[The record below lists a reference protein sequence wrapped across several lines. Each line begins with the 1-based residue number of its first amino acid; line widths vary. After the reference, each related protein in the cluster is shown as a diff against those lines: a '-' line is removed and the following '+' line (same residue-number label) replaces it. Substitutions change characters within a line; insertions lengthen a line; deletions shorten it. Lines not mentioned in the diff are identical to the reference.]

1 MTRRAWG
8 WTAAAAVAAGAWLYG
23 AVAPGP
29 PRTNADRVHALA
41 RGFACPVCAGQSVA
55 ESDVPVAREIRRQI
69 GIWVDEGR
77 SDRYIRDE
85 LVAAYDIDIDYN
97 PSGAGL
103 TGLVWV
109 LPVAAGV
116 GAAGVLIVIFHRR
129 RTAAVAAAAEP
140 GDATAGLA
148 IGRADRPGKAV
159 ETIIADDEPPV
170 GRPGR
175 RRGLATDAVETII
188 AAADPPVP
196 AETAAAAAAVA
207 PAVEPP
213 AAPSRSR
220 FGLAVTAA
228 VIAVAA
234 VVAGVLVARYSGSR
248 AAGDSITG
256 EIRRTSRELLFEAQ
270 QTVVA
275 GDIAAAIAVYDEVL
289 ELQPSNVEALTYRGW
304 LTARSGDLDRAAA
317 YLEEAIA
324 TDSDYPDAHLFR
336 SLVALDQGE
345 IERAEAE
352 LAIFDASDPPPFAR
366 SLIESSQLR
375 PRIRRAQQ
383 EAALAAVEAERAAA
397 GADGAEPVAFSAT
410 SLTVGQVA
418 LAAEQLATEGRLLD
432 AVRLFDWALESRP
445 GDPEALTGR
454 GWLVARTGDP
464 ELLAVGIAHL
474 DRALE
479 LDPAYPFALVYRAF
493 ARHQQGDPEAARADL
508 AAFDAGENQ
517 PAELVRLID
526 DFNLRQA
533 LS

>member
-1 MTRRAWG
+1 MSRRAWG
-8 WTAAAAVAAGAWLYG
+8 WAGAVAVAAGAYLYG

-77 SDRYIRDE
+77 SDDYIRDE

-109 LPVAAGV
+109 LPVAAGLGTA
-116 GAAGVLIVIFHRR
+116 GALIVMFHRR
-129 RTAAVAAAAEP
+129 RTAAVAATALVGATTESVEP
-140 GDATAGLA
+140 
-148 IGRADRPGKAV
+148 
-159 ETIIADDEPPV
+159 
-170 GRPGR
+170 
-175 RRGLATDAVETII
+175 
-188 AAADPPVP
+188 AAADGPIESAVEP
-196 AETAAAAAAVA
+196 AEPVAADGPVERAASAEPAAAA
-207 PAVEPP
+207 PAVPP
-213 AAPSRSR
+213 AAAPNRSR
-220 FGLAVTAA
+220 LGLAVTAA

-234 VVAGVLVARYSGSR
+234 VAAGVLVARYSGSR
-248 AAGDSITG
+248 SAGDSITG

-270 QTVVA
+270 QTVA
-275 GDIAAAIAVYDEVL
+275 SGDIAAAVAIYDEVL

-324 TDSDYPDAHLFR
+324 TDPDYPDAHLFR
-336 SLVALDQGE
+336 SIVALDQGE
-345 IERAEAE
+345 VERAAAE
-352 LAIFDASDPPPFAR
+352 LAVFDASDPPPFAR
-366 SLIESSQLR
+366 SLIESAQLR
-375 PRIRRAQQ
+375 PRIRQAQQ
-383 EAALAAVEAERAAA
+383 EAALTAVEAERTSG
-397 GADGAEPVAFSAT
+397 GADGAEPVAFAAT

-418 LAAEQLATEGRLLD
+418 LAAEHLASEGRLLD

-445 GDPEALTGR
+445 DDAEALTGR

-464 ELLAVGIAHL
+464 ELLAAGIAHL
-474 DRALE
+474 DRALGF
-479 LDPAYPFALVYRAF
+479 DPAYPFALVYRAF
-493 ARHQQGDPEAARADL
+493 ARYQQDDLEAARADL
-508 AAFDAGENQ
+508 AAFDAGQNQ

-533 LS
+533 LG

>member
-1 MTRRAWG
+1 MSRRAWG
-8 WTAAAAVAAGAWLYG
+8 WIGAVAVAAGAWLYG

-41 RGFACPVCAGQSVA
+41 QGFACPVCAGQSVA

-109 LPVAAGV
+109 LPVAAGMATA
-116 GAAGVLIVIFHRR
+116 GALIVIFHRR
-129 RTAAVAAAAEP
+129 RTAAVASTGEPVESAAAASSAP
-140 GDATAGLA
+140 
-148 IGRADRPGKAV
+148 
-159 ETIIADDEPPV
+159 
-170 GRPGR
+170 
-175 RRGLATDAVETII
+175 
-188 AAADPPVP
+188 AAADGPVESAVKP
-196 AETAAAAAAVA
+196 VESTEPVAALGPLERAAAGEPAAPAVA
-207 PAVEPP
+207 PA

-220 FGLAVTAA
+220 LGLAAAVA

-234 VVAGVLVARYSGSR
+234 VAAGVLVARYSGSR
-248 AAGDSITG
+248 SAGDSITG

-270 QTVVA
+270 QTVA
-275 GDIAAAIAVYDEVL
+275 SGDIAAAVAIYDEVL

-304 LTARSGDLDRAAA
+304 LTARSGDLDGAAA
-317 YLEEAIA
+317 YLEEALA
-324 TDSDYPDAHLFR
+324 TDPDYPDAHLFR
-336 SLVALDQGE
+336 SLVALDRGE
-345 IERAEAE
+345 IERAAAE
-352 LAIFDASDPPPFAR
+352 LAVFDASDPPPFAL
-366 SLIESSQLR
+366 SLIESAQLR
-375 PRIRRAQQ
+375 PRIRHAQQ
-383 EAALAAVEAERAAA
+383 EAALAAVEAQRTEA
-397 GADGAEPVAFSAT
+397 GPDGAGPVAFSAT

-418 LAAEQLATEGRLLD
+418 LAAEHLAAEGRLLD

-445 GDPEALTGR
+445 DDAEALTGR

-464 ELLAVGIAHL
+464 ELLEAGIAHL

-493 ARHQQGDPEAARADL
+493 ARYQQDDLEAARTDL
-508 AAFDAGENQ
+508 AAFDAGPDR
-517 PAELVRLID
+517 PAELVRLIE
-526 DFNLRQA
+526 DFNLRPA
-533 LS
+533 LG

>member
-1 MTRRAWG
+1 MSRRAWG
-8 WTAAAAVAAGAWLYG
+8 WAGAVAVAAGAYLYG

-77 SDRYIRDE
+77 SDDYIRDE

-109 LPVAAGV
+109 LPVAAGLGTA
-116 GAAGVLIVIFHRR
+116 GALIVIFHRR
-129 RTAAVAAAAEP
+129 RTAVAAPAEPVEVAVELVEPAAADGPVESAGEPVESAEPVAALAPLEQAGDDLAAAAP
-140 GDATAGLA
+140 
-148 IGRADRPGKAV
+148 
-159 ETIIADDEPPV
+159 
-170 GRPGR
+170 
-175 RRGLATDAVETII
+175 
-188 AAADPPVP
+188 AA
-196 AETAAAAAAVA
+196 E
-207 PAVEPP
+207 PAVGTVKPP

-220 FGLAVTAA
+220 LGLAVTAA

-234 VVAGVLVARYSGSR
+234 VAAGVLVARYSGSR
-248 AAGDSITG
+248 SAGDSITG

-270 QTVVA
+270 QTVA
-275 GDIAAAIAVYDEVL
+275 SGDIAAAVAIYDEVL
-289 ELQPSNVEALTYRGW
+289 ELQPSNIEALTYRGW

-324 TDSDYPDAHLFR
+324 TDPDYPDAHLFR
-336 SLVALDQGE
+336 SIVALDQGE
-345 IERAEAE
+345 IERAAAE
-352 LAIFDASDPPPFAR
+352 LAVFDASDPPPFAR
-366 SLIESSQLR
+366 SLIESAQLR
-375 PRIRRAQQ
+375 PRIRQAQQ
-383 EAALAAVEAERAAA
+383 EAALTAVEAERTKA
-397 GADGAEPVAFSAT
+397 GADGTEPVAFSAT

-418 LAAEQLATEGRLLD
+418 LAAEHLASEGRLLD

-445 GDPEALTGR
+445 DDAEALTGR

-464 ELLAVGIAHL
+464 ELLAAGIAHL

-493 ARHQQGDPEAARADL
+493 AHYQQADLEAARADL
-508 AAFDAGENQ
+508 AAFDANENQ

-533 LS
+533 LG

>member
-1 MTRRAWG
+1 MSRRAWG
-8 WTAAAAVAAGAWLYG
+8 WAGAVAVAAGAYLYG

-109 LPVAAGV
+109 LPVAAGLGTA
-116 GAAGVLIVIFHRR
+116 GALIVMFHRR
-129 RTAAVAAAAEP
+129 RTAAVAATAEP
-140 GDATAGLA
+140 IKVAVESVEPATADG
-148 IGRADRPGKAV
+148 PVKSAV
-159 ETIIADDEPPV
+159 ESAESVAADGPV
-170 GRPGR
+170 KS
-175 RRGLATDAVETII
+175 AVES
-188 AAADPPVP
+188 AESVAADGPVERAAS
-196 AETAAAAAAVA
+196 AELAAAAAA
-207 PAVEPP
+207 PAVPP
-213 AAPSRSR
+213 AAAPSRSR
-220 FGLAVTAA
+220 LGLAITAA

-234 VVAGVLVARYSGSR
+234 VAAGVLVARYSGSR
-248 AAGDSITG
+248 SAGDSITG

-270 QTVVA
+270 QTVA
-275 GDIAAAIAVYDEVL
+275 SGDIAAAVAIYDEVL

-324 TDSDYPDAHLFR
+324 TDPDYPDAHLFR
-336 SLVALDQGE
+336 SIVALDQGE
-345 IERAEAE
+345 IERAAAE
-352 LAIFDASDPPPFAR
+352 LAVFDASDPPPFAR
-366 SLIESSQLR
+366 SLIESAQLR
-375 PRIRRAQQ
+375 PRIRQAQQ
-383 EAALAAVEAERAAA
+383 EAALVAVEAERTE
-397 GADGAEPVAFSAT
+397 DGAEPVAFAAT

-418 LAAEQLATEGRLLD
+418 LAAEHLASEGRLLD

-445 GDPEALTGR
+445 DDAEALTGR

-464 ELLAVGIAHL
+464 ELLAAGIAHL

-493 ARHQQGDPEAARADL
+493 AHYQQADLEAARADL
-508 AAFDAGENQ
+508 AAFDANENQ

-533 LS
+533 LG

>member
-1 MTRRAWG
+1 M
-8 WTAAAAVAAGAWLYG
+8 
-23 AVAPGP
+23 
-29 PRTNADRVHALA
+29 
-41 RGFACPVCAGQSVA
+41 
-55 ESDVPVAREIRRQI
+55 I
-69 GIWVDEGR
+69 
-77 SDRYIRDE
+77 
-85 LVAAYDIDIDYN
+85 
-97 PSGAGL
+97 
-103 TGLVWV
+103 LVW
-109 LPVAAGV
+109 
-116 GAAGVLIVIFHRR
+116 
-129 RTAAVAAAAEP
+129 TEP
-140 GDATAGLA
+140 NA
-148 IGRADRPGKAV
+148 
-159 ETIIADDEPPV
+159 
-170 GRPGR
+170 
-175 RRGLATDAVETII
+175 
-188 AAADPPVP
+188 
-196 AETAAAAAAVA
+196 
-207 PAVEPP
+207 
-213 AAPSRSR
+213 
-220 FGLAVTAA
+220 
-228 VIAVAA
+228 
-234 VVAGVLVARYSGSR
+234 
-248 AAGDSITG
+248 
-256 EIRRTSRELLFEAQ
+256 SRELLFEAQ

-324 TDSDYPDAHLFR
+324 TDPDYPDAHLFR

-375 PRIRRAQQ
+375 SRIRRAQQ

-397 GADGAEPVAFSAT
+397 GADGTEPVAFAAT

-445 GDPEALTGR
+445 DDPEALTGR

-533 LS
+533 LG

>member
-1 MTRRAWG
+1 MSRRAWG
-8 WTAAAAVAAGAWLYG
+8 WAGAVAVAAGAYLYG

-41 RGFACPVCAGQSVA
+41 QGFACPVCAGQSVA

-77 SDRYIRDE
+77 SDDYIRDE

-109 LPVAAGV
+109 LPVAAGLGTA
-116 GAAGVLIVIFHRR
+116 GALIVMFHRR
-129 RTAAVAAAAEP
+129 RTAAAATGELAGATTESAEPVTAPGPLERAAAA
-140 GDATAGLA
+140 
-148 IGRADRPGKAV
+148 
-159 ETIIADDEPPV
+159 
-170 GRPGR
+170 
-175 RRGLATDAVETII
+175 
-188 AAADPPVP
+188 
-196 AETAAAAAAVA
+196 
-207 PAVEPP
+207 PAVPP
-213 AAPSRSR
+213 AAEPSRSR
-220 FGLAVTAA
+220 LGLVVTAA

-234 VVAGVLVARYSGSR
+234 VAAGVLVARYSGSR
-248 AAGDSITG
+248 GAGDSITG

-270 QTVVA
+270 QTVA
-275 GDIAAAIAVYDEVL
+275 SGDIAAAVSIYDEVL

-324 TDSDYPDAHLFR
+324 TDPDYPDAHLFR
-336 SLVALDQGE
+336 SIVALDQGE
-345 IERAEAE
+345 IERAAAE
-352 LAIFDASDPPPFAR
+352 LAVFDASDPPPFAR
-366 SLIESSQLR
+366 SLIESAQLR
-375 PRIRRAQQ
+375 PRIRQAQQ
-383 EAALAAVEAERAAA
+383 EAALAAVEAERTEA
-397 GADGAEPVAFSAT
+397 GADGAGPVAFAAT
-410 SLTVGQVA
+410 SLTIGQVA
-418 LAAEQLATEGRLLD
+418 LAAEYLASEGRLLD

-445 GDPEALTGR
+445 DDAEALTGR

-464 ELLAVGIAHL
+464 ELLAAGIAHL

-479 LDPAYPFALVYRAF
+479 FDPAYPFALVYRAF
-493 ARHQQGDPEAARADL
+493 AQYQQDDLEAARADL
-508 AAFDAGENQ
+508 AAFDAGQNQ

-533 LS
+533 LG

>member
-1 MTRRAWG
+1 MSRRAWG
-8 WTAAAAVAAGAWLYG
+8 WAGAVAVAAGAFLYG

-41 RGFACPVCAGQSVA
+41 QGFACPVCAGQSVA

-109 LPVAAGV
+109 LPVAAGMATA
-116 GAAGVLIVIFHRR
+116 GALIVIFHRR
-129 RTAAVAAAAEP
+129 RTAAVASTGETVEPAAAASSTP
-140 GDATAGLA
+140 
-148 IGRADRPGKAV
+148 
-159 ETIIADDEPPV
+159 
-170 GRPGR
+170 
-175 RRGLATDAVETII
+175 
-188 AAADPPVP
+188 AAADGPVEP
-196 AETAAAAAAVA
+196 AVKPVELAEPVAALGPLELAAPAVA
-207 PAVEPP
+207 PA

-220 FGLAVTAA
+220 LGLAAAVA

-234 VVAGVLVARYSGSR
+234 VAAGVLVARYSGSR
-248 AAGDSITG
+248 SAGDSITG

-270 QTVVA
+270 QTVA
-275 GDIAAAIAVYDEVL
+275 SGDIAAAVAIYDEVL

-304 LTARSGDLDRAAA
+304 LTARSGDLDGAAA
-317 YLEEAIA
+317 YLEEALA
-324 TDSDYPDAHLFR
+324 TDPDYPDAHLFR
-336 SLVALDQGE
+336 SLVALDRGE
-345 IERAEAE
+345 IERAAAE
-352 LAIFDASDPPPFAR
+352 LAVFDASDPPPFAL
-366 SLIESSQLR
+366 SLIESAQLR
-375 PRIRRAQQ
+375 PRIRQAQQ
-383 EAALAAVEAERAAA
+383 EAALTAVEAQRTEA
-397 GADGAEPVAFSAT
+397 GPDGAGPVAFVAT

-418 LAAEQLATEGRLLD
+418 LAAEHLAAEGRLLD

-445 GDPEALTGR
+445 DDAEALTGR

-464 ELLAVGIAHL
+464 ELLEAGIAHL

-493 ARHQQGDPEAARADL
+493 ARYQQDDLEAARADL
-508 AAFDAGENQ
+508 AAFDAGQNR
-517 PAELVRLID
+517 PAELVRLIE
-526 DFNLRQA
+526 DFNLRPA
-533 LS
+533 LG

>member
-1 MTRRAWG
+1 MSRRAWG
-8 WTAAAAVAAGAWLYG
+8 WAGAVAVAAGAYLYG

-41 RGFACPVCAGQSVA
+41 QGFACPVCAGQSVA

-77 SDRYIRDE
+77 SDDYIRDE

-109 LPVAAGV
+109 LPVAAGLGTA
-116 GAAGVLIVIFHRR
+116 GALIVMFHRR
-129 RTAAVAAAAEP
+129 RTAAVTATALVGATTESAEPVAADGPVDSAGEPAESAELVAAPGPLERAGDDLAAATPAAEP
-140 GDATAGLA
+140 A
-148 IGRADRPGKAV
+148 IGTVKP
-159 ETIIADDEPPV
+159 
-170 GRPGR
+170 
-175 RRGLATDAVETII
+175 
-188 AAADPPVP
+188 
-196 AETAAAAAAVA
+196 
-207 PAVEPP
+207 PAV
-213 AAPSRSR
+213 PSRSR
-220 FGLAVTAA
+220 LGLAVTAA

-234 VVAGVLVARYSGSR
+234 VAAGVLVARYSGSR
-248 AAGDSITG
+248 GAGDSITG

-270 QTVVA
+270 QTVA
-275 GDIAAAIAVYDEVL
+275 SGDIAAAVAIYDEVL

-324 TDSDYPDAHLFR
+324 TDPDYPDAHLFR
-336 SLVALDQGE
+336 SIVALDQGE
-345 IERAEAE
+345 IERAAAE
-352 LAIFDASDPPPFAR
+352 LAVFDASDPPPFAR
-366 SLIESSQLR
+366 SLIESAQLR
-375 PRIRRAQQ
+375 PRIRQAQQ
-383 EAALAAVEAERAAA
+383 EAALTAVEAERT
-397 GADGAEPVAFSAT
+397 GGRTDGAGPVAFAAT

-418 LAAEQLATEGRLLD
+418 LAAEHLASEGRLLD

-445 GDPEALTGR
+445 DDAEALTGR

-464 ELLAVGIAHL
+464 ELLAAGIAHL

-493 ARHQQGDPEAARADL
+493 ARYQQDDLEAARADL
-508 AAFDAGENQ
+508 AAFDAGQNR
-517 PAELVRLID
+517 PAGLVRLID

-533 LS
+533 LG

>member
-1 MTRRAWG
+1 MSRRAWG
-8 WTAAAAVAAGAWLYG
+8 WAGAVAVAAGAFLYG

-41 RGFACPVCAGQSVA
+41 QGFACPVCAGQSVA

-109 LPVAAGV
+109 LPVAAGMATA
-116 GAAGVLIVIFHRR
+116 GALIVIFHRR
-129 RTAAVAAAAEP
+129 RTAAVASTGETVEPAAAASSTP
-140 GDATAGLA
+140 
-148 IGRADRPGKAV
+148 
-159 ETIIADDEPPV
+159 
-170 GRPGR
+170 
-175 RRGLATDAVETII
+175 
-188 AAADPPVP
+188 AAADGPVEP
-196 AETAAAAAAVA
+196 AVKPVELAEPVAALGPLELAAPAVA
-207 PAVEPP
+207 PA

-220 FGLAVTAA
+220 LGLTAAVA

-234 VVAGVLVARYSGSR
+234 VAAGVLVARYSGSR
-248 AAGDSITG
+248 SAGDSITG

-270 QTVVA
+270 QTVA
-275 GDIAAAIAVYDEVL
+275 SGDIAAAVAIYDEVL

-304 LTARSGDLDRAAA
+304 LTARSGDLDGAAA
-317 YLEEAIA
+317 YLEEALA
-324 TDSDYPDAHLFR
+324 TDPDYPDAHLFR
-336 SLVALDQGE
+336 SLVALDRGE
-345 IERAEAE
+345 IERAAAE
-352 LAIFDASDPPPFAR
+352 LAVFDASDPPPFAL
-366 SLIESSQLR
+366 SLIESAQLR
-375 PRIRRAQQ
+375 PRIRHAQQ
-383 EAALAAVEAERAAA
+383 EAALTAVEAQRTEA
-397 GADGAEPVAFSAT
+397 GPDGAGPVAFAAT

-418 LAAEQLATEGRLLD
+418 LAAEHLAAEGRLLD

-445 GDPEALTGR
+445 DDAEALTGR

-464 ELLAVGIAHL
+464 ELLEAGIAHL

-493 ARHQQGDPEAARADL
+493 ARYQQDDLEAARTDL
-508 AAFDAGENQ
+508 AAFDAGQNR
-517 PAELVRLID
+517 PAELVRLIE

-533 LS
+533 LE

>member
-1 MTRRAWG
+1 MSRRAWAWAG
-8 WTAAAAVAAGAWLYG
+8 AVAVAAGAYLYG

-41 RGFACPVCAGQSVA
+41 QGFACPVCAGQSVA

-109 LPVAAGV
+109 LPVAAGLGTA
-116 GAAGVLIVIFHRR
+116 GALIVMFHRR
-129 RTAAVAAAAEP
+129 RTAVVATTGELAE
-140 GDATAGLA
+140 A
-148 IGRADRPGKAV
+148 
-159 ETIIADDEPPV
+159 
-170 GRPGR
+170 
-175 RRGLATDAVETII
+175 I
-188 AAADPPVP
+188 AAPDP
-196 AETAAAAAAVA
+196 VA
-207 PAVEPP
+207 PAV
-213 AAPSRSR
+213 PSRSR
-220 FGLAVTAA
+220 LGLAVTAA

-234 VVAGVLVARYSGSR
+234 VAAGVLVARYSGSR
-248 AAGDSITG
+248 GAGDSITG

-270 QTVVA
+270 QTVA
-275 GDIAAAIAVYDEVL
+275 SGDIAAAVAIYDEVL

-324 TDSDYPDAHLFR
+324 TDPDYPDAHLFR
-336 SLVALDQGE
+336 SIVALDQGE
-345 IERAEAE
+345 VERAAAE
-352 LAIFDASDPPPFAR
+352 LAVFDASDLPPFAR
-366 SLIESSQLR
+366 SLIESAQLR
-375 PRIRRAQQ
+375 PRIRQAQQ
-383 EAALAAVEAERAAA
+383 EAALTAVEAERT
-397 GADGAEPVAFSAT
+397 GGEADGAEPVAFAAT
-410 SLTVGQVA
+410 SLTVEQVA
-418 LAAEQLATEGRLLD
+418 LAAEHLASEGRLLD

-445 GDPEALTGR
+445 DDAEALTGR

-464 ELLAVGIAHL
+464 ELLAAGIAHL

-493 ARHQQGDPEAARADL
+493 ARYQQDDLEAARADL
-508 AAFDAGENQ
+508 AAFDANENQ

-533 LS
+533 LG

>member
-1 MTRRAWG
+1 MSRRAWG
-8 WTAAAAVAAGAWLYG
+8 WVGAVAVAAGAYLYG

-77 SDRYIRDE
+77 SDDYIRDE

-109 LPVAAGV
+109 LPVAAGLGTA
-116 GAAGVLIVIFHRR
+116 GALIVMFHRR
-129 RTAAVAAAAEP
+129 RTAAAATAEP
-140 GDATAGLA
+140 
-148 IGRADRPGKAV
+148 V
-159 ETIIADDEPPV
+159 E
-170 GRPGR
+170 
-175 RRGLATDAVETII
+175 II
-188 AAADPPVP
+188 AAPDP
-196 AETAAAAAAVA
+196 VA
-207 PAVEPP
+207 P

-220 FGLAVTAA
+220 LGLVVTAA

-234 VVAGVLVARYSGSR
+234 VAAGVLVARYSGSR
-248 AAGDSITG
+248 SAGDSITG

-270 QTVVA
+270 QTVA
-275 GDIAAAIAVYDEVL
+275 SGDIAAAVAIYDEVL

-324 TDSDYPDAHLFR
+324 TDPDYPDAHLFR
-336 SLVALDQGE
+336 SIVALDQGE
-345 IERAEAE
+345 VERAAAE
-352 LAIFDASDPPPFAR
+352 LAVFDASDPPPFAR
-366 SLIESSQLR
+366 SLIESAQLR
-375 PRIRRAQQ
+375 PRIRQAQQ
-383 EAALAAVEAERAAA
+383 EAALAAVEAERTGG
-397 GADGAEPVAFSAT
+397 GADGAEPVAFAAT
-410 SLTVGQVA
+410 SLTVEQVA
-418 LAAEQLATEGRLLD
+418 LAAEHLASEGRLLD

-445 GDPEALTGR
+445 DDAEALTGR

-464 ELLAVGIAHL
+464 ELLAAGIAHL

-493 ARHQQGDPEAARADL
+493 AQYQQDDLEAARADL
-508 AAFDAGENQ
+508 AAFDAGQNQ

-533 LS
+533 LG

>member
-1 MTRRAWG
+1 MSRRAWG
-8 WTAAAAVAAGAWLYG
+8 WAGAVAVAAGAWLYG

-41 RGFACPVCAGQSVA
+41 QGFACPVCAGQSVA

-109 LPVAAGV
+109 LPVAAGMATA
-116 GAAGVLIVIFHRR
+116 GALIVIFHRR
-129 RTAAVAAAAEP
+129 RTAAVAATGE
-140 GDATAGLA
+140 L
-148 IGRADRPGKAV
+148 V
-159 ETIIADDEPPV
+159 ES
-170 GRPGR
+170 
-175 RRGLATDAVETII
+175 
-188 AAADPPVP
+188 AAADGPVEL
-196 AETAAAAAAVA
+196 AEPVAGPDPAAAVA
-207 PAVEPP
+207 APGPLEQAAAVESAVAAVEPP

-220 FGLAVTAA
+220 LGLAAAVA

-234 VVAGVLVARYSGSR
+234 VAAGVLVARYSGSR
-248 AAGDSITG
+248 GAGDSITG

-270 QTVVA
+270 QTVA
-275 GDIAAAIAVYDEVL
+275 SGDIAAAVAIYDEVL
-289 ELQPSNVEALTYRGW
+289 ELQPSNAEALTYRGW

-317 YLEEAIA
+317 YLEEALA
-324 TDSDYPDAHLFR
+324 TDPDYPDAHLFR

-345 IERAEAE
+345 IERAAAE
-352 LAIFDASDPPPFAR
+352 LAVFDDSDPPPFAL
-366 SLIESSQLR
+366 SLIESAQLR
-375 PRIRRAQQ
+375 PRIRQAQQ
-383 EAALAAVEAERAAA
+383 EAALAAVEAQRTEAGAA
-397 GADGAEPVAFSAT
+397 GAGPVAFAAT
-410 SLTVGQVA
+410 PLTVGQVA
-418 LAAEQLATEGRLLD
+418 LAAEHLAAEGRLLD

-445 GDPEALTGR
+445 DDAEALAGR

-464 ELLAVGIAHL
+464 ELLEAGIAHL

-493 ARHQQGDPEAARADL
+493 ARYQQDDPESARADL
-508 AAFDAGENQ
+508 AAFDAGQNR
-517 PAELVRLID
+517 PAELVRLIE

-533 LS
+533 LE

>member
-1 MTRRAWG
+1 MSRRAWG
-8 WTAAAAVAAGAWLYG
+8 WAGAVAVAAGAWLYG

-41 RGFACPVCAGQSVA
+41 QGFACPVCAGQSVA

-109 LPVAAGV
+109 LPVAAGMATA
-116 GAAGVLIVIFHRR
+116 GALIVIFHRR
-129 RTAAVAAAAEP
+129 RTAVASTGEPVESAAAAGP
-140 GDATAGLA
+140 GES
-148 IGRADRPGKAV
+148 AV
-159 ETIIADDEPPV
+159 ESAEPV
-170 GRPGR
+170 AALGSLER
-175 RRGLATDAVETII
+175 
-188 AAADPPVP
+188 AAAGEP
-196 AETAAAAAAVA
+196 AAAVA
-207 PAVEPP
+207 PA

-220 FGLAVTAA
+220 LGLAAAVA

-234 VVAGVLVARYSGSR
+234 VAAGVLVARYSGSR
-248 AAGDSITG
+248 GAGDSITG

-270 QTVVA
+270 QTVA
-275 GDIAAAIAVYDEVL
+275 SGDIAAAVAIYDEVL
-289 ELQPSNVEALTYRGW
+289 ELQPSNAEALTYRGW
-304 LTARSGDLDRAAA
+304 LTARSGDLDGAAA
-317 YLEEAIA
+317 YLEEALA
-324 TDSDYPDAHLFR
+324 TDPGYPDAHLFR

-345 IERAEAE
+345 IERAAAE
-352 LAIFDASDPPPFAR
+352 LAVFDASDPPPFAL
-366 SLIESSQLR
+366 SLIESAQLR
-375 PRIRRAQQ
+375 PRIRQAQQ
-383 EAALAAVEAERAAA
+383 EAALAAVEAQRTEAGAA
-397 GADGAEPVAFSAT
+397 GAGPVAFSAT

-418 LAAEQLATEGRLLD
+418 LAAEHLAAEGRLLD

-445 GDPEALTGR
+445 DDAEALTGR

-464 ELLAVGIAHL
+464 ELLEAGIAHL

-493 ARHQQGDPEAARADL
+493 ARYQQDDLEAARSDL
-508 AAFDAGENQ
+508 AAFDAGPNR
-517 PAELVRLID
+517 PAELVRLIE

-533 LS
+533 LG

>member
-23 AVAPGP
+23 TVAPGP

-140 GDATAGLA
+140 GDAAAGLA
-148 IGRADRPGKAV
+148 IGRADQPGDAV
-159 ETIIADDEPPV
+159 EAVIATDEPPV
-170 GRPGR
+170 P
-175 RRGLATDAVETII
+175 DE
-188 AAADPPVP
+188 AAAPALVGPP
-196 AETAAAAAAVA
+196 ATAAA
-207 PAVEPP
+207 PP
-213 AAPSRSR
+213 AAPGRSR

-234 VVAGVLVARYSGSR
+234 VAAGVLVARYSGSR

-324 TDSDYPDAHLFR
+324 TDPDYPDAHLFR

-375 PRIRRAQQ
+375 SRIRRAQQ

-397 GADGAEPVAFSAT
+397 GADGTEPVAFAAT

-445 GDPEALTGR
+445 DDPEALTGR

-493 ARHQQGDPEAARADL
+493 ARHQQGDLEAARADL

-517 PAELVRLID
+517 PAELMRLID

>member
-1 MTRRAWG
+1 MSRRAWG
-8 WTAAAAVAAGAWLYG
+8 WAGAVAVAAGAWLYG

-41 RGFACPVCAGQSVA
+41 QGFACPVCAGQSVA

-109 LPVAAGV
+109 LPVAAGMATA
-116 GAAGVLIVIFHRR
+116 GALIVIFHRR
-129 RTAAVAAAAEP
+129 RTAAVAPTGEP
-140 GDATAGLA
+140 
-148 IGRADRPGKAV
+148 V
-159 ETIIADDEPPV
+159 EP
-170 GRPGR
+170 
-175 RRGLATDAVETII
+175 
-188 AAADPPVP
+188 
-196 AETAAAAAAVA
+196 AAAA
-207 PAVEPP
+207 PA

-220 FGLAVTAA
+220 LGLAAAVA

-234 VVAGVLVARYSGSR
+234 VAAGVLVARYSGSR
-248 AAGDSITG
+248 GAGDSITG

-270 QTVVA
+270 QTVA
-275 GDIAAAIAVYDEVL
+275 SGDIAAAVAIYDEVL

-304 LTARSGDLDRAAA
+304 LTARSGDLDGAAA
-317 YLEEAIA
+317 YLEEALA
-324 TDSDYPDAHLFR
+324 TDPDYPDAHLFR
-336 SLVALDQGE
+336 SLVALDRGE
-345 IERAEAE
+345 IERAAAE
-352 LAIFDASDPPPFAR
+352 LAVFDASDPPPFAL
-366 SLIESSQLR
+366 SLIESAQLR
-375 PRIRRAQQ
+375 PRIRQAQQ
-383 EAALAAVEAERAAA
+383 EAALTAVEAERTEA
-397 GADGAEPVAFSAT
+397 GADGAGPVAFAAT

-418 LAAEQLATEGRLLD
+418 LAAEHLAAEGRLLD

-445 GDPEALTGR
+445 DDAEALTGR

-464 ELLAVGIAHL
+464 ELLEAGIAHL

-493 ARHQQGDPEAARADL
+493 ARYQQDDLEAARADL
-508 AAFDAGENQ
+508 AAFDAGQNR
-517 PAELVRLID
+517 PAELVRLIEN
-526 DFNLRQA
+526 FNLRQA
-533 LS
+533 LG

>member
-8 WTAAAAVAAGAWLYG
+8 WVAAAAVAVGAWLCG
-23 AVAPGP
+23 TVAPGP

-129 RTAAVAAAAEP
+129 RTAAVAAAGPAV
-140 GDATAGLA
+140 GV
-148 IGRADRPGKAV
+148 ADRPGDAV
-159 ETIIADDEPPV
+159 AATTGLAEAAAAAGPAMSVAD
-170 GRPGR
+170 RPG
-175 RRGLATDAVETII
+175 DAAEAVIT
-188 AAADPPVP
+188 ADEPPVP
-196 AETAAAAAAVA
+196 AEAAAAVA
-207 PAVEPP
+207 PAVKPP
-213 AAPSRSR
+213 VAPRRSR

-234 VVAGVLVARYSGSR
+234 VAAGVLVARYSGSR

-275 GDIAAAIAVYDEVL
+275 GDIAAAIAIYDEVL

-324 TDSDYPDAHLFR
+324 TDPDYPDAHLFR

-352 LAIFDASDPPPFAR
+352 LAVFDASDPPPFAR

-418 LAAEQLATEGRLLD
+418 LAAEQLAAEGRLLD

-445 GDPEALTGR
+445 DDPEALTGR

-464 ELLAVGIAHL
+464 ELIAAGIAHL

-508 AAFDAGENQ
+508 ASFDAGENQ

-533 LS
+533 LG

>member
-41 RGFACPVCAGQSVA
+41 QGFACPVCAGQSVA
-55 ESDVPVAREIRRQI
+55 ESDVPVAREIRRRI

-109 LPVAAGV
+109 LPVVAGV

-140 GDATAGLA
+140 GDAAE
-148 IGRADRPGKAV
+148 AV
-159 ETIIADDEPPV
+159 
-170 GRPGR
+170 
-175 RRGLATDAVETII
+175 I
-188 AAADPPVP
+188 AADELPVP
-196 AETAAAAAAVA
+196 DEAAAPALVGPPATAAD
-207 PAVEPP
+207 PP

-234 VVAGVLVARYSGSR
+234 VAAGVLVARYSGSR

-324 TDSDYPDAHLFR
+324 VDPDYPDAHLFR

-352 LAIFDASDPPPFAR
+352 LAVFDASDPPPFAR

-383 EAALAAVEAERAAA
+383 EAALAAVEAERVAA
-397 GADGAEPVAFSAT
+397 GADGAEPVAFAAT
-410 SLTVGQVA
+410 SLTVRQVA
-418 LAAEQLATEGRLLD
+418 LAAEQLAAEGRLLD

-445 GDPEALTGR
+445 DDPEALTGR

-464 ELLAVGIAHL
+464 ELLAAGIAHL

>member
-8 WTAAAAVAAGAWLYG
+8 WAAAAAVAAGAWLYG
-23 AVAPGP
+23 TVAPGP

-129 RTAAVAAAAEP
+129 RTAAAAGPAMSADDRPGDAVAAAAEP
-140 GDATAGLA
+140 AE
-148 IGRADRPGKAV
+148 AV
-159 ETIIADDEPPV
+159 EAVIAADEPPAPS
-170 GRPGR
+170 PGEPYDPAR
-175 RRGLATDAVETII
+175 QVESVIAAVE
-188 AAADPPVP
+188 PPVP
-196 AETAAAAAAVA
+196 AEA
-207 PAVEPP
+207 AVEPP
-213 AAPSRSR
+213 AAPGRSR
-220 FGLAVTAA
+220 FGLVVTAA

-234 VVAGVLVARYSGSR
+234 VAAGVLVARYSGSR

-317 YLEEAIA
+317 HLEEAIA
-324 TDSDYPDAHLFR
+324 VDPDYPDAHLFR

-345 IERAEAE
+345 IGRAEAE
-352 LAIFDASDPPPFAR
+352 LAVFDASDPPPFAR

-375 PRIRRAQQ
+375 SRIRRAQQ

-397 GADGAEPVAFSAT
+397 GADGTEPVAFAAT

-445 GDPEALTGR
+445 DDPEALTGR

-464 ELLAVGIAHL
+464 ELIAAGIAHL

-508 AAFDAGENQ
+508 ASFDAGENQ

>member
-8 WTAAAAVAAGAWLYG
+8 WAAAAAVAAGAWLYG

-129 RTAAVAAAAEP
+129 RTAAVAAAGPAV
-140 GDATAGLA
+140 GV
-148 IGRADRPGKAV
+148 ADRPGDAV
-159 ETIIADDEPPV
+159 AAAAKPAEAVGVDQPGDAAEAFIAADEPPV
-170 GRPGR
+170 P
-175 RRGLATDAVETII
+175 DE
-188 AAADPPVP
+188 AAAPALVGPP
-196 AETAAAAAAVA
+196 ATAD
-207 PAVEPP
+207 EPP
-213 AAPSRSR
+213 AAPGRSR

-234 VVAGVLVARYSGSR
+234 VAAGVLVARYSGSR

-275 GDIAAAIAVYDEVL
+275 GDIAAAIAIYDEVL

-324 TDSDYPDAHLFR
+324 TDPDYPDAHLFR

-352 LAIFDASDPPPFAR
+352 LAVFDASDPPPFAR

-418 LAAEQLATEGRLLD
+418 LAAEQLAAEGRLLD

-445 GDPEALTGR
+445 DDPEALTGR

-464 ELLAVGIAHL
+464 ELIAAGIAHL

-508 AAFDAGENQ
+508 ASFDAGENQ